1 MLTFLQQIVTLMPSS
16 ADLDS
21 TKMSLFFRDSEL
33 EVQANKVGKLRRSR
47 RGTEPDFCPFFGEVG
62 EQKASI
68 LNEIEVGR

>member
-33 EVQANKVGKLRRSR
+33 EVQANKVGKPRRWR
-47 RGTEPDFCPFFGEVG
+47 RGTAPHFCPFFAEVG
-62 EQKASI
+62 EQKAPI